1 MSKIKYGYGWT
12 DPRMPRLDA
21 YAYVYE
27 VRDSASSHRHQVV
40 KRSLVHEYVVK
51 VIASGLTRE
60 AAEGYIK
67 LLKEE

>member
-1 MSKIKYGYGWT
+1 MSKTKYGYGWT

-27 VRDSASSHRHQVV
+27 VRYSASPHRHQVV
-40 KRSLVHEYVVK
+40 KRSLVHQYVVK

-67 LLKEE
+67 LLKED